1 MSRDKL
7 VESSLLTVRLPRRE
21 RERERKH
28 GCQNTTPKMLCSAL
42 SSAFGEKSTGEGSD
56 VDNMVQYGQK
66 KGQWKMS
73 RNDVSNKSDHLITN
87 REKLVSRE

>member
-1 MSRDKL
+1 
-7 VESSLLTVRLPRRE
+7 
-21 RERERKH
+21 
-28 GCQNTTPKMLCSAL
+28 MLCSAL

-56 VDNMVQYGQK
+56 VEDRIVDNMVQYGQK